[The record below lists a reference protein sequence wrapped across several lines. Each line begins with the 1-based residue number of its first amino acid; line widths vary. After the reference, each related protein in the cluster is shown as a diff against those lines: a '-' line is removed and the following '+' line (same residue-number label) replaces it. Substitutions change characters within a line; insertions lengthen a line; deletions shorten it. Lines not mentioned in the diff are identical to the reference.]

1 MEATAFP
8 VLQNDRILRAAR
20 GLPVDRVPVWMM
32 RQAGRYLPEFQEVR
46 KKTDFFGVCRTPS
59 LACEVTIQPLRR
71 FDLDAAIIFSDILV
85 VPQALGL
92 EVRMEEKKGP
102 VLPSPIRTLE
112 DMSRLKK
119 FEEIDVKKELGYVMD
134 AITLTRH
141 ELKGKVPLIGFSGAP
156 WTLMAYM
163 IEGEGSKTWSKAKS
177 WLFRY
182 PTESHQILHLLT
194 EVIIDYLVAQA
205 QAGAQLLQVFDSWAG
220 ELSPD
225 MFKAFSLPYLL
236 RIASEVKRKL
246 RESGFGDEL
255 PPMIVFPK
263 GGHFA
268 VEMLSGP
275 ESQYDALSLDW
286 TIEPSEARRRAAQA
300 ADREI
305 EVNGATVKRSRP
317 ITLQGNLDPCTLYGS
332 PEVIRSEVEK
342 MLDSFTS
349 MQGLI
354 ANLGHGMLPDHSPEH
369 AGAFVEAVHA
379 LSIQKISQQQ

>member
-1 MEATAFP
+1 
-8 VLQNDRILRAAR
+8 
-20 GLPVDRVPVWMM
+20 MM

-59 LACEVTIQPLRR
+59 LACEVTLQPLRR

-85 VPQALGL
+85 VPQAIGL

-112 DMSRLKK
+112 DLNRLKK
-119 FEEIDVKKELGYVMD
+119 LEEIDVKKELGYVMD

-177 WLFRY
+177 WLYRH
-182 PTESHQILHLLT
+182 PNECHQMLHLLT
-194 EVIIDYLVAQA
+194 EVIIDYLVAQV

-225 MFKAFSLPYLL
+225 MFRTFSLPYLL

-246 RESGFGDEL
+246 RESGSAEV
-255 PPMIVFPK
+255 PMIVFPK

-268 VEMLSGP
+268 LEMLSGS

-286 TIEPSEARRRAAQA
+286 TIEPAEARRRVALAA
-300 ADREI
+300 EK
-305 EVNGATVKRSRP
+305 EVNQVKRERP

-332 PEVIRSEVEK
+332 PEVIRSEVKK
-342 MLDSFTS
+342 MLDSFDS

-379 LSIQKISQQQ
+379 ISIEKIANQ